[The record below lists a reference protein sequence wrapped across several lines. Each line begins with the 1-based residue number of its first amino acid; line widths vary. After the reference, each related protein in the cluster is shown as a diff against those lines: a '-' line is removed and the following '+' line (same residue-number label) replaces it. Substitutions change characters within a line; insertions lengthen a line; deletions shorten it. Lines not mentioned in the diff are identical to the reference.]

1 MFRSPAAPVL
11 RPPVP
16 EMVKGLMPVNKIPP
30 DAEPK
35 ARSKPTRFRICEAA
49 GLMIL
54 RVPAEAFPDRV

>member
-1 MFRSPAAPVL
+1 M
-11 RPPVP
+11 P
-16 EMVKGLMPVNKIPP
+16 EMVKGLVPVNKMPP